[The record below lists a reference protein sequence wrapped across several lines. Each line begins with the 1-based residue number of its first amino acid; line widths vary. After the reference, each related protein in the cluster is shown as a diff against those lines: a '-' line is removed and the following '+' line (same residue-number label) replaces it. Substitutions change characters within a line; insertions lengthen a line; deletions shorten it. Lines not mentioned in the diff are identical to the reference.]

1 MRFRGII
8 LAGWMMLAFAAVPP
22 RPAETAEPAGDPAPL
37 TAAQERALQAKDTF
51 RECANCP
58 EMVVVPAGRFTMGSP
73 KGEKDRRDHEGP
85 QHVVTFARPFAV
97 GRLHVTVDQFAA
109 FVRKTG
115 YEASS
120 TCGTWY
126 PSDSRTDYSWRRPGF
141 TQEGAHPVVCV
152 SWDDAKAYA
161 DWIAQETGK
170 PYRLLSEAEF
180 EYAARGRTSPGAY
193 PRFWFGNDERDLC
206 RYGNAANRKM
216 RDSVAMA
223 KNWRVAPC
231 DDGYADTSPAGR
243 YAPNAF
249 GLYDMAG
256 NAWQWTADCWHDS
269 YQGAP
274 SDGSAWTAGA
284 CKNGHVIR
292 GGSSG
297 TLAEELRAANR
308 IPYTVANVEGG
319 FRVARTIMP

>member
-8 LAGWMMLAFAAVPP
+8 LAAWMMLACAAMPS
-22 RPAETAEPAGDPAPL
+22 RPADTAEPAGDPAPL
-37 TAAQERALQAKDTF
+37 TATQERGLKAKDTF

-58 EMVVVPAGRFTMGSP
+58 EMVVVPAGSFTMGSP
-73 KGEKDRRDHEGP
+73 KSEKDRRDHEGP

-126 PSDSRTDYSWRRPGF
+126 PSDSRTDYSWRNPGF
-141 TQEGAHPVVCV
+141 AQEGTHPVVCV
-152 SWDDAKAYA
+152 SWDDARAYA
-161 DWIAQETGK
+161 DWMVQETGK

-193 PRFWFGNDERDLC
+193 PRFWFGNDEKALC
-206 RYGNAANRKM
+206 RYANAADRKT

-223 KNWRVAPC
+223 KNWQVAPC
-231 DDGYADTSPAGR
+231 DDGYAYTSPAGR
-243 YAPNAF
+243 YEPNAF

-256 NAWQWTADCWHDS
+256 NVWQWTADCWHDS
-269 YQGAP
+269 YKGAP
-274 SDGSAWTAGA
+274 ADGSAWTAGA

-308 IPYTVANVEGG
+308 VPYAVANVEGG
-319 FRVARTIMP
+319 FRLARTITP